1 MSGASQLGESV
12 IVLIGAKFEIESC
25 KNATRQQLAQIDFS
39 DGAQV
44 HLLSVK
50 LFLTPANFKL

>member
-1 MSGASQLGESV
+1 MGESV